1 MKTCHRT
8 SADTAYVRYI
18 VSLVLFGTNGVI
30 ASAVELTAAQI
41 TLIRT
46 LLGRLVMRRDLSRRF
61 SPLKLLTIKMVY
73 YFEELP
79 VCIS

>member
-18 VSLVLFGTNGVI
+18 VSLVLFGTNGII

-46 LLGRLVMRRDLSRRF
+46 LLG
-61 SPLKLLTIKMVY
+61 
-73 YFEELP
+73 
-79 VCIS
+79 